1 MKHDPDILPLFPA
14 VSALVRRITMRLS
27 CELAFNGHQVLTP
40 SECASMFILG
50 DASKLLDKIALLPG
64 MAMNEE
70 CARARLLDL
79 YQELSGDPLENT
91 FDNLSPVTVQV
102 DVTGIN
108 DTEQRLAAGPLGY
121 VSPPTATQEDTPM
134 KTRHSGF
141 TLIELMIV
149 VAIIGILASIAI
161 PAYLDYTVRA
171 QVTEGLNLAAQ
182 LKPEITEHDAQTGAW
197 PQTLTEL
204 GVEIPPSGKY
214 VSKVDLIAGVIVIT
228 YAGDQ
233 VNGRIQGATLALAPA
248 HSENGDVLWICGRAV
263 VPDNAVT
270 IAGSAADAT
279 SVEAKF
285 LPQVCRS

>member
-1 MKHDPDILPLFPA
+1 MKHDHDILPLFPA

-27 CELAFNGHQVLTP
+27 GELAFNGHQVLTP

-91 FDNLSPVTVQV
+91 FDNLSP
-102 DVTGIN
+102 D
-108 DTEQRLAAGPLGY
+108 LAQLDAKPDYTLPPGPLEFN
-121 VSPPTATQEDTPM
+121 SLSTATKEDTPM

-182 LKPEITEHDAQTGAW
+182 LKPEITEADAQTGAW
-197 PQTLTEL
+197 PQTLAEL
-204 GVEIPPSGKY
+204 SVDVPPSGKY
-214 VSKVDLIAGVIVIT
+214 VSKVELVAGVIVIT
-228 YAGDQ
+228 YDGDQ
-233 VNGRIQGATLALAPA
+233 VNGRIRGATLALAPA

-263 VPDNAVT
+263 VPDTAVT